1 MTNNIKLRQGTAD
14 DLEAVNA
21 LIEAAI
27 ITWDLPDRVKRLS
40 LPSYCYRAH
49 DLEHLV
55 LVIAESATGDMMGIA
70 TWEPAETE
78 DMPENQAG
86 LLLHG
91 IYVHP
96 VQHHKG
102 IGGRLL
108 DAVLQA
114 GREEDGY
121 DGLLVKANKDAQ
133 GFFAAKGLQPLP
145 VEHPGRDYPY
155 RYWFDF
161 KALPVEPQATPIN

>member
-1 MTNNIKLRQGTAD
+1 MTNDIRLRQGTAD

-21 LIEAAI
+21 LIQAAI
-27 ITWDLPDRVKRLS
+27 MTWDLPERVKRLS
-40 LPSYCYRAH
+40 LPSYRYDAQ

-55 LVIAESATGDMMGIA
+55 LIIAESATGDMMGIA

-78 DMPENQAG
+78 VTPESQEG

-91 IYVHP
+91 LYVHP
-96 VQHHKG
+96 EQHHKG

-114 GREEDGY
+114 GREDGY
-121 DGLLVKANKDAQ
+121 DGLLVRANKDAQ

-145 VEHPGRDYPY
+145 VARPGRDYPY
-155 RYWFDF
+155 RFWFDL
-161 KALPVEPQATPIN
+161 KTQQP